1 MKKLVGETVTILQK
15 DEIQGVL
22 QRQTEYEDLVRVAV
36 RLLLPYYEPASGDSV
51 EHMGEETKKET
62 A

>member
-51 EHMGEETKKET
+51 EYMGEETKKET